1 MYVVGNILCQVIF
14 FFAGLGG
21 GGGGGGGNFNVL
33 LMNLKQKKNTS
44 YLR

>member
-14 FFAGLGG
+14 FLPGG
-21 GGGGGGGNFNVL
+21 GGGGDFNFL
-33 LMNLKQKKNTS
+33 IINLKQKKNKN